1 MAKHIRKGAEMHT
14 DKNGQAV
21 TVGDRVRLLVTSD
34 VFTDL
39 QSGNEGIVTRFDDL
53 HTMFVDWETGSTL
66 GLVPG
71 EDEFIVVA

>member
-1 MAKHIRKGAEMHT
+1 
-14 DKNGQAV
+14 
-21 TVGDRVRLLVTSD
+21 VRLLVTSD